1 MIGILVNLTG
11 VLIILFIVWWFWLYK
26 KQSEATIEGSSID
39 IIVDS
44 GVYEPSVI
52 HAKAGQ
58 EITLRFLRKDTSP
71 CSEKVLFNDID
82 VSADLPIGKPYEL
95 TFTPAKR
102 GEFEFTCQMAMYRG
116 KLIVE

>member
-1 MIGILVNLTG
+1 MEILVNLIG
-11 VLIILFIVWWFWLYK
+11 VLLIAFIVWWFWVYK

-52 HAKAGQ
+52 HAKVGE
-58 EITLRFLRKDTSP
+58 EITLRFIRKDNNP
-71 CSEKVLFNDID
+71 CSEKVLFSDLD
-82 VSADLPIGKPYEL
+82 VSADLPFNAPYNM
-95 TFTPAKR
+95 TFTPDKK
-102 GEFEFTCQMAMYRG
+102 GEFEFACQMGMYRG

>member
-1 MIGILVNLTG
+1 MGILINLIG
-11 VLIILFIVWWFWLYK
+11 VFLIVFIIWWFWLYK

-52 HAKAGQ
+52 HAKAGE
-58 EITLRFLRKDTSP
+58 EITLRFIRKDSSP
-71 CSEKVLFNDID
+71 CSEKVLFGDLD
-82 VSADLPIGKPYEL
+82 VSADLPLGTPYDL
-95 TFTPAKR
+95 TFTPEKK

>member
-1 MIGILVNLTG
+1 MGILINLIG
-11 VLIILFIVWWFWLYK
+11 LLLIAFIVWWFWIFK
-26 KQSEATIEGSSID
+26 NRSEARVEGNLLEIV
-39 IIVDS
+39 VDS

-58 EITLRFLRKDTSP
+58 EITLRFVRKDSNP
-71 CSEKVLFNDID
+71 CAEKVLFGDLDI
-82 VSADLPIGKPYEL
+82 SADLPLGTPYDL
-95 TFTPAKR
+95 TFTPEKK